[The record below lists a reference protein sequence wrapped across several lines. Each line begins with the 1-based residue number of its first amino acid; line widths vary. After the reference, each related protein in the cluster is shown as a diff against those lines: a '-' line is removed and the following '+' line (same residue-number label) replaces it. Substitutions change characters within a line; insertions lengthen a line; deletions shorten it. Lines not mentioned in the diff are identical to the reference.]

1 MGNITSDV
9 GACCSSE
16 RLGTS
21 EDNLIELEGTFVV
34 CKHSRPGHALQI
46 AFTEWEE
53 IIALSRAFAP
63 GGKLLGLSS
72 TKKIVATL
80 HHQAFRKEG
89 ASSDEE
95 DASSLAHTLARN
107 NASTDAGA

>member
-16 RLGTS
+16 RLGS
-21 EDNLIELEGTFVV
+21 QDDNLIELEGTFVV
-34 CKHSRPGHALQI
+34 CKHPRPGQALQL

-63 GGKLLGLSS
+63 GWGL
-72 TKKIVATL
+72 
-80 HHQAFRKEG
+80 H
-89 ASSDEE
+89 
-95 DASSLAHTLARN
+95 ARPEVPPRSN
-107 NASTDAGA
+107 PPGPEAGH